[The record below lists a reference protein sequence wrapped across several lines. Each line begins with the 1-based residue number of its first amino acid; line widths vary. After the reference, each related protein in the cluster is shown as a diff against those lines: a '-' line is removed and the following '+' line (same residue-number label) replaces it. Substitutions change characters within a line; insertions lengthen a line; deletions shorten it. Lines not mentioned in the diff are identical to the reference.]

1 MRGAD
6 VARAPI
12 TKRVEKWPT
21 TPGELTR
28 RSRRGAWHCTCPYT
42 LRNQFSSDHSMPAQL
57 AVWRETVSIDRN
69 IANDIELAV
78 TVSSYFADTG
88 SWLIHILTVIWGS

>member
-1 MRGAD
+1 MANSHRDRVAARGTAL
-6 VARAPI
+6 A
-12 TKRVEKWPT
+12 
-21 TPGELTR
+21 LTR
-28 RSRRGAWHCTCPYT
+28 CAI
-42 LRNQFSSDHSMPAQL
+42 NFSSDRSIPAQL